1 MKICTK
7 VLKKIYYEPSN
18 QILIEF
24 VQNNSYLNSPLTF
37 LYLSLKMLKR

>member
-7 VLKKIYYEPSN
+7 LSKKIYYEPSN

-24 VQNNSYLNSPLTF
+24 VQNNIYFNSPLT
-37 LYLSLKMLKR
+37 YYI